1 MERFSRLYEALEQ
14 TSSTNAKVQAL
25 KEYFREVSPADG
37 AWAVYFLSSRRPK
50 RLVGSARLRQWL
62 VAYTGLPDW
71 LVEECYNAVGDL
83 AETIA
88 LLAQSPYSLDL
99 PIIKTWGAC
108 ERSVDGLDGRSQA
121 SAREVFTASSGTSY
135 LSLDPKGSNLSLSQW
150 LTEHIL
156 PLRDR
161 PEAEQQTVITQWWA
175 QLPQRQCYLVNKL
188 LTGSLRVGVSQTLVI
203 RAIAELAGLERS
215 TIAQRLAGHWQPEA
229 DFYQK
234 LFAADSEDNDI
245 SRPYPFFLASPL
257 DKSPVELGAVEQFL
271 VEWKWD
277 GIRAQV
283 IRRADETFVWTR
295 GEELVSERFP
305 EIRDAAAQNLPDG
318 TVLDGEILAWRD
330 TVLPFA
336 ELQQRIGRK
345 RVGKTLLAKVPVA
358 FLAYDLLE
366 QKGTD
371 IRSWPLAERRHALN
385 NLLQEATPPLLL
397 SQALTQTTWEALAAL
412 REQSHERRV
421 EGLMVKRRDSA
432 YGTGRKKG
440 SWWKWKVDPYTL
452 DAVLLYAQ
460 AGHGRRAN
468 LFTDYTFAVWE
479 GETLVPIAKAYSGLT
494 DEEIQRLDR
503 WIRRNTQ
510 DRFGPVRSV
519 NPQHVFELAFEGISH
534 SSRHRSGIALRFPR
548 ISRWRTDLGI
558 RDADT
563 LDQVKA
569 LLDAKSA

>member
-1 MERFSRLYEALEQ
+1 MERFSRLYETLEQ

-25 KEYFREVSPADG
+25 KNYFQEVPPPDG
-37 AWAVYFLSSRRPK
+37 AWAVYFLSGRRPK

-62 VAYTGLPDW
+62 VAYTGLPEW
-71 LVEECYNAVGDL
+71 LVEECYSAVGDL

-88 LLAQSPYSLDL
+88 LLAQSQP
-99 PIIKTWGAC
+99 P
-108 ERSVDGLDGRSQA
+108 
-121 SAREVFTASSGTSY
+121 SGST
-135 LSLDPKGSNLSLSQW
+135 LSLSQW

-161 PEAEQQTVITQWWA
+161 PEVEQQAVITGWWA
-175 QLPQRQCYLVNKL
+175 QLTQRQCYLVNKL

-203 RAIAELAGLERS
+203 RAIAEVAGLERS
-215 TIAQRLAGHWQPEA
+215 TVAQRLAGHWQPEA
-229 DFYQK
+229 NFYQN
-234 LFAADSEDNDI
+234 LFAADSNDDDI

-257 DKSPVELGAVEQFL
+257 DKLPTNLGAVEQFL
-271 VEWKWD
+271 AEWKWD
-277 GIRAQV
+277 GVRAQV
-283 IRRADETFVWTR
+283 ICRAGKTFLWTR

-305 EIRDAAAQNLPDG
+305 EILTAAQNLPDG

-330 TVLPFA
+330 TVRPFA

-366 QKGTD
+366 HKGTD
-371 IRSWPLAERRHALN
+371 VRLWPLAERRRALEGVF
-385 NLLQEATPPLLL
+385 LAASSPLLL
-397 SQALTQTTWEALAAL
+397 SEAVPQTSWEGLAAL

-421 EGLMVKRRDSA
+421 EGLILKRWDSI

-479 GETLVPIAKAYSGLT
+479 GETLVPIAKAYSGLS
-494 DEEIQRLDR
+494 DQEIQRLDH
-503 WIRRNTQ
+503 WIRRHTQ
-510 DRFGPVRSV
+510 ERFGPVRSV
-519 NPQHVFELAFEGISH
+519 SPQHVFELAFEGISL

-548 ISRWRTDLGI
+548 ISRWRTDLRI

-563 LDQVKA
+563 LTQVKA
-569 LLDAKSA
+569 LLDAKSL

>member
-1 MERFSRLYEALEQ
+1 MERFSRLYETLEQ

-25 KEYFREVSPADG
+25 KDYFQTAPLADG
-37 AWAVYFLSSRRPK
+37 AWAVYFLSGRRPK

-88 LLAQSPYSLDL
+88 LLTQSPQSLHL
-99 PIIKTWGAC
+99 RTVKTCGAR
-108 ERSVDGLDGRSQA
+108 ERGVDGLDGHRQA
-121 SAREVFTASSGTSY
+121 YRDVFTASSGTSWV
-135 LSLDPKGSNLSLSQW
+135 SLDPSGLNLSLSQW

-161 PEAEQQTVITQWWA
+161 PEAEQQTIITQWWE

-203 RAIAELAGLERS
+203 RAIAEVAGLERS

-229 DFYQK
+229 AFYQN
-234 LFAADSEDNDI
+234 LFAADSDDSDI

-257 DKSPVELGAVEQFL
+257 DKSPAELGAIDQFL
-271 VEWKWD
+271 AEWKWD

-283 IRRADETFVWTR
+283 IRRAGETFIWTR

-305 EIRDAAAQNLPDG
+305 EIRDTAQNLPDG
-318 TVLDGEILAWRD
+318 TVLDGEILAWRGA
-330 TVLPFA
+330 VLPFA

-366 QKGTD
+366 LEGED
-371 IRSWPLAERRHALN
+371 MRSRPLAERRHALEA
-385 NLLQEATPPLLL
+385 LLSQATPPLLL
-397 SQALTQTTWEALAAL
+397 SQALTQTTWQALAAQ
-412 REQSHERRV
+412 RGQSHQRGV
-421 EGLMVKRRDSA
+421 EGLILKRWDSV

-468 LFTDYTFAVWE
+468 LYTDYTFAVWE
-479 GETLVPIAKAYSGLT
+479 GENLVPIAKAYSGLS
-494 DEEIQRLDR
+494 DQEIKHLDR

-519 NPQHVFELAFEGISH
+519 NPQHVFELAFEGISR

-548 ISRWRTDLGI
+548 ISRWRTDLGVG
-558 RDADT
+558 DADT